1 MFFELM
7 IAILLGL
14 ASPSHTCNNSTNQ
27 GTTVSATDDETPP
40 EGGIPGDTGGESGHI
55 PPKHP

>member
-14 ASPSHTCNNSTNQ
+14 ASPSHTCNNTTQ
-27 GTTVSATDDETPP
+27 GTTVSATGDETPP
-40 EGGIPGDTGGESGHI
+40 DDGIPGDNTGGDTGQV
-55 PPKHP
+55 PPKK